1 MFLFD
6 TDIFTLFVH
15 GHTKVNA
22 RADREPAFAVSI
34 VTRIEILRGRI
45 DFVLKA
51 SSRAELLKA
60 QSLLDE
66 WENRLAGV
74 RIVAISEPVAIE
86 FERLRAIKSLK
97 KIGRGDLLIASVT
110 LAHQAT
116 LITRN
121 VKDFKLVPG
130 LRYENWAD

>member
-15 GHTKVNA
+15 GHENVNT
-22 RADREPAFAVSI
+22 RAAREPPFAVSI
-34 VTRIEILRGRI
+34 ATRIEILRGRF
-45 DFVLKA
+45 DFVMKA
-51 SSRAELLKA
+51 SSRVELLKA
-60 QSLLDE
+60 QQLLDQ
-66 WENRLAGV
+66 WEHRLAGV
-74 RIVAISEPVAIE
+74 RVVAVSEPVAVE
-86 FERLRAIKSLK
+86 FERLRAIKGLR
-97 KIGRGDLLIASVT
+97 KIGRGDLLIAAVT
-110 LAHQAT
+110 LAQKAT